1 MESCQKARKIKVH
14 FEKRETEN
22 KQAQSGLFFLKAC
35 TERAGLGRQKIAR
48 PRDRP
53 GVVRCMLLTWKPQPE
68 SHISSFVKMKALPR
82 GEKKH
87 WYNYTYELFNTSSF
101 GNHAKQCGPFASC
114 SSPYSD
120 INKGPKSWF
129 IQKGFFPLLLLHV
142 LYCFALKNKKRA
154 LNSGLSR
161 KNFTTSSTELEFLQR
176 KNVITIL

>member
-1 MESCQKARKIKVH
+1 MHPSPHCPAHRHGVLPKSQEDKSSFWK
-14 FEKRETEN
+14 KRDRE
-22 KQAQSGLFFLKAC
+22 QASTKWPFFFKAC
-35 TERAGLGRQKIAR
+35 TERAGLGRQNIAR

-53 GVVRCMLLTWKPQPE
+53 GVVRFMLLTWKPQPE

-114 SSPYSD
+114 SSPYSVD

-129 IQKGFFPLLLLHV
+129 IQKGFFSLLLLHV
-142 LYCFALKNKKRA
+142 LYCFALKNKK
-154 LNSGLSR
+154 
-161 KNFTTSSTELEFLQR
+161 EH
-176 KNVITIL
+176 